1 MHSTPLRV
9 ICVEDNELVA
19 GALERKL
26 ARSEGFEW
34 LGWVRDAESLQQI
47 VLANRPDVVCMDL
60 DIPGQDTF
68 KMIRDLGKRCPT
80 ARVLMLSGH
89 LRDDDIQR
97 AIDAG
102 AWGYL
107 SKGEDSAVIVAGIR
121 RVAAGEVVMG
131 TIAKAFFGSVPQK
144 QGGDGDGR
152 TAAPAKPKVNVI
164 SRLFGRKSAANE

>member
-1 MHSTPLRV
+1 MTTAPLR
-9 ICVEDNELVA
+9 ILCVEDNELVA

-34 LGWVRDAESLQQI
+34 LGWARDAHSLFEM
-47 VLANRPDVVCMDL
+47 ATSGRPDVVCMDL

-68 KMIRDLGKRCPT
+68 AMIRELSARFPLT
-80 ARVLMLSGH
+80 RVLMLSGH

-97 AIDAG
+97 AVDAG

-107 SKGEDSAVIVAGIR
+107 SKGEDSNIIVAGIR
-121 RVAAGEVVMG
+121 QVAAGEFVMG

-144 QGGDGDGR
+144 TPLAEPRPSGFTSPLR
-152 TAAPAKPKVNVI
+152 VI
-164 SRLFGRKSAANE
+164 SRLFRRRSPQN